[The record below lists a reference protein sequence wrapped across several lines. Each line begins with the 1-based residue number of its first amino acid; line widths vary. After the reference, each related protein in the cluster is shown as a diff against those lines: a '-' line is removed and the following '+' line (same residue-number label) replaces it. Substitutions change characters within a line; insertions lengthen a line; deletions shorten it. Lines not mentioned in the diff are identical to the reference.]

1 MNTLMNTPLK
11 IICIYGLLMVS
22 AALAGSCS
30 NSESKE
36 QPEKP
41 QEEVRVVNVEI
52 LQVKPTP
59 LRDILILPG
68 QTEAWQDVKVAADT
82 GGRVEWI
89 GPKEGDS
96 VKKGQ
101 FIAKID
107 VSSLRASLDRAE
119 ADHKLAEGLYA
130 RRKKLFEDKIIGK
143 EELDRSENQRLLAFA
158 TLTQTRV
165 EYEKGFVRSPIN
177 GIVNHLYVDVGEFAD
192 RGKPVVDLV
201 DVDRIKINVS
211 VPELDVKYLRP
222 GQETMVGIDAFPDR
236 RITGKVD
243 FVAYKAD
250 PATKTF
256 QVKVIISNIDKDV
269 RPGMIARVAFLRRI
283 IPDALVAPLFALV
296 DRGGERL
303 LFVEEEGVA
312 HSRPVTIGVI
322 EQDRVQITTGL
333 KEGDHLIVKGQTEVE
348 EGIKVQV
355 Q

>member
-1 MNTLMNTPLK
+1 MNTLMTTPWK
-11 IICIYGLLMVS
+11 RIFVYGLLMVS
-22 AALAGSCS
+22 GALMGSCGS
-30 NSESKE
+30 SESKE
-36 QPEKP
+36 QPKKT
-41 QEEVRVVNVEI
+41 QEDVRAVKVEI
-52 LQVKPTP
+52 LEVKPTA

-68 QTEAWQDVKVAADT
+68 QTEAWQDVSVAAET

-89 GPKEGDS
+89 GPSEGDS

-101 FIAKID
+101 LIAKID
-107 VSSLRASLDRAE
+107 VSSLKAALNRAE
-119 ADHKLAEGLYA
+119 ADHKLAEELYN

-143 EELDRSENQRLLAFA
+143 EELDRSENQRLLALA

-201 DVDRIKINVS
+201 DVDRIKINVN
-211 VPELDVKYLRP
+211 VPELDVKYMRQ

-236 RITGKVD
+236 RIPGKID

-256 QVKVIISNIDKDV
+256 HVRVIISNADNEV

-303 LFVEEEGVA
+303 LFVEEDGVA

-322 EQDRVQITTGL
+322 EQDKIQITSGL